1 MTGVIFVVF
10 PCFFFFVFLNS
21 SKLNSSPPLTLQ
33 SLLCVSTCWWTGK
46 PPSFQLT
53 RYYFVVPLA
62 FHPSTHPPQCL
73 FVCLPLAL
81 FIASEF
87 RPDILHLWGGCFFS
101 FLFFLLCEHCLCVP
115 LHIHL
120 CFGPIFINYLSC
132 ILFIDERRG
141 RPSQT
146 ATSKSALGKKKMI
159 IIVGWKSGLLCYLF

>member
-1 MTGVIFVVF
+1 LV
-10 PCFFFFVFLNS
+10 FFVFLNS
-21 SKLNSSPPLTLQ
+21 SKLDSSPPPPNSSIITLRFDMLMNRKAPELPTHETLFCCSASFS
-33 SLLCVSTCWWTGK
+33 SL
-46 PPSFQLT
+46 
-53 RYYFVVPLA
+53 
-62 FHPSTHPPQCL
+62 HPPQCL

-87 RPDILHLWGGCFFS
+87 RPDILHLWGGCFFP

-146 ATSKSALGKKKMI
+146 ATSKSALGKKK
-159 IIVGWKSGLLCYLF
+159 